1 VVGDYVIPSEAIVIP
16 SEARDLLLRLAAK
29 SRSLA
34 SLGMTQSS
42 REKIVPKKTPRP
54 VFRVMSERESLALLR
69 RNHVG
74 RLCFLNEGQ
83 PDVEPVH
90 YVTGDGWIFVRSAPG
105 TKMEAV
111 AHHPYVA
118 FEVDEFDDTF
128 DWRSVVARGTIYLLP
143 SDGTPVERKALDRAI
158 RALRAFVPATLTEED
173 PTPARDIVYGI
184 HVDVLTGRMAEPDN
198 RAARRTRPRGKAK
211 K

>member
-1 VVGDYVIPSEAIVIP
+1 
-16 SEARDLLLRLAAK
+16 
-29 SRSLA
+29 
-34 SLGMTQSS
+34 MTRHF
-42 REKIVPKKTPRP
+42 REEIVPRKAPRP
-54 VFRVMSERESLALLR
+54 TFRVMSERESRALLK

-143 SDGTPVERKALDRAI
+143 REGTPIERKELDRAI
-158 RALRAFVPATLTEED
+158 RALRAFLPATLTEDD

-184 HVDVLTGRMAEPDN
+184 HVDVLTGRMAEPDSS
-198 RAARRTRPRGKAK
+198 TPSGKARAK
-211 K
+211 QSKRTDNRS

>member
-1 VVGDYVIPSEAIVIP
+1 MRAREGEKEEEIV
-16 SEARDLLLRLAAK
+16 S
-29 SRSLA
+29 
-34 SLGMTQSS
+34 
-42 REKIVPKKTPRP
+42 KKTPQP
-54 VFRVMSERESLALLR
+54 VFRAMNERESRALLR

-83 PDVEPVH
+83 PDVAPVH
-90 YVTGDGWIFVRSAPG
+90 YVTSGDWIFIRSAPG

-143 SDGTPVERKALDRAI
+143 REGTPIERKALDRAI
-158 RALRAFVPATLTEED
+158 RALRAFVPSTLTPDD

-184 HVDVLTGRMAEPDN
+184 HVDILTGR
-198 RAARRTRPRGKAK
+198 TAK
-211 K
+211 SGSRS